1 MKEDKESE
9 HSGAF
14 SKLSELP
21 NQQMSPAAET
31 LVQTTFSSSLSK
43 GG

>member
-1 MKEDKESE
+1 MKEDKEFDYSCAISKF
-9 HSGAF
+9 SG
-14 SKLSELP
+14 LS